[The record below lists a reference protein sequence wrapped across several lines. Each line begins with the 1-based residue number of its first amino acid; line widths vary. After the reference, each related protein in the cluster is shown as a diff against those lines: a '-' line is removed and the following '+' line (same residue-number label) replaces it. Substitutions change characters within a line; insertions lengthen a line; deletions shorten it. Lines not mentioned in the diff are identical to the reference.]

1 MVEENKRQLCVH
13 KVASDAGKPWLW
25 WQYASLFA
33 THCRMHSQRFNDAC
47 AEEQV
52 QETGLDYGAVQEC
65 MGDSHA
71 DMDNPLMEVRA
82 LGSIAHWGL
91 LQLTAAHS
99 TPGPEPGALG
109 PSGSA

>member
-52 QETGLDYGAVQEC
+52 QETGLDYSAVQDC

-71 DMDNPLMEVRA
+71 DADHPLMEVSA
-82 LGSIAHWGL
+82 LEASLAGVAEVDACARHP
-91 LQLTAAHS
+91 S
-99 TPGPEPGALG
+99 TRPWTLR

>member
-1 MVEENKRQLCVH
+1 MVEENKRQLCMQ

-52 QETGLDYGAVQEC
+52 QATGLNYAAVQDC
-65 MGDSHA
+65 MGDSRA
-71 DMDNPLMEVRA
+71 DMDNPLMEVSA
-82 LGSIAHWGL
+82 LESLFSWG
-91 LQLTAAHS
+91 TAVWSLHQAL
-99 TPGPEPGALG
+99 GPEPGAWG
-109 PSGSA
+109 GSGST